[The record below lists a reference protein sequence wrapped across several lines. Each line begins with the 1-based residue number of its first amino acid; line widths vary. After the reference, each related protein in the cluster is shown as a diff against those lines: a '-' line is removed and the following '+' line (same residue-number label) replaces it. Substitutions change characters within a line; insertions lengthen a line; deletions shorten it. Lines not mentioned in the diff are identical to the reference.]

1 MARLTRSAVSSSIAH
16 CGFSHERH
24 AKPLPLVLETTL
36 CGRPGHAALAFDAGL
51 LEGKSGMVVRDSN
64 AEPNEGQKGIWK
76 PVEPA

>member
-1 MARLTRSAVSSSIAH
+1 MSSHSYYHSNGSLA
-16 CGFSHERH
+16 SHPFADDR
-24 AKPLPLVLETTL
+24 
-36 CGRPGHAALAFDAGL
+36 GHAALAFDAGL